1 VSGTTWHLLWSGYK
15 SSNTGNTDIVT
26 DPLQLLR
33 ELMQVCPELASPL
46 GRIRDALGQA
56 LYSNY
61 YAASDGTLELK
72 QLPFFTV
79 VQRLELEKTNL
90 QQKYEDS
97 KTITAAQEVRGAQL
111 HSQSTAPQQHCLQVH
126 CLFLT

>member
-1 VSGTTWHLLWSGYK
+1 
-15 SSNTGNTDIVT
+15 
-26 DPLQLLR
+26 
-33 ELMQVCPELASPL
+33 MQVCPELASPL

-61 YAASDGTLELK
+61 YAASDGTTLELK

-126 CLFLT
+126 CLFLTWCCTTCLC